1 MLAQE
6 LVVLMGTIERPRE
19 QHHGGWRYDSG
30 ESDEKEELWAHLP
43 GRGRGGGAGSLSR
56 CQCNP
61 FSHPMMIRLLVSLC
75 FVVTICMVLTEYR
88 KINTHDRFSLAAA
101 Q

>member
-43 GRGRGGGAGSLSR
+43 GRGRGGGLALSLV
-56 CQCNP
+56 
-61 FSHPMMIRLLVSLC
+61 VS
-75 FVVTICMVLTEYR
+75 VTHSPTP
-88 KINTHDRFSLAAA
+88 
-101 Q
+101 

>member
-1 MLAQE
+1 M
-6 LVVLMGTIERPRE
+6 TRE
-19 QHHGGWRYDSG
+19 SPTRRKSCGLTFLEEGG
-30 ESDEKEELWAHLP
+30 
-43 GRGRGGGAGSLSR
+43 GGGAGSLSR